1 MLILN
6 DLYCPMCGKKA
17 TKKGRNGLVLCSLC
31 GWITPIRAISLNA
44 VKQHKTG
51 RAAKCTQ

>member
-6 DLYCPMCGKKA
+6 DLHCPECGKTA
-17 TKKGRNGLVLCSLC
+17 VKKGRNGLVLCSLH

-44 VKQHKTG
+44 VKQHKIQ
-51 RAAKCTQ
+51 RAGK

>member
-6 DLYCPMCGKKA
+6 DLHCPMCGKAA

-31 GWITPIRAISLNA
+31 GWVTPIRAISLNA
-44 VKQHKTG
+44 VKQQTRRVGK
-51 RAAKCTQ
+51 